1 MRTYYTM
8 HEKQTVEFVRSQ
20 VRLYLVTLLQ
30 EKNTLWGLNFANDCI
45 SLNENPLVIAF
56 SEIFRW

>member
-30 EKNTLWGLNFANDCI
+30 EKIL
-45 SLNENPLVIAF
+45 
-56 SEIFRW
+56 SEFCL